1 MSVAHGESGAK
12 GQDTMSTQNL
22 DHILEKLNSLITGRY
37 GVKVE
42 YFPWFGQNAAKKTS
56 VLETAKRNASAPLII
71 AHNEMIVPMRV
82 DGAFVGAARVSQ
94 ISTLKP
100 RDLSDIKSSIDSVLH
115 KALAAQNV
123 FEQMEKALELELV
136 SNSIPTNVLPISAVR
151 PLVPM
156 FETGASF

>member
-1 MSVAHGESGAK
+1 
-12 GQDTMSTQNL
+12 MSTQNL
-22 DHILEKLNSLITGRY
+22 NHILEKLNSLITNRY

-42 YFPWFGQNAAKKTS
+42 YFAWMESSAGRKTS

-82 DGAFVGAARVSQ
+82 DGAFVGAVLVPQ
-94 ISTLKP
+94 IANLKP
-100 RDLSDIKSSIDSVLH
+100 RDLSVIKSSIDTVLH

-136 SNSIPTNVLPISAVR
+136 TNNIHSNVR
-151 PLVPM
+151 PITSARPLLPL